1 MAPNEMMIAH
11 ISDFHLSGGSRRP
24 EHLGDTESFLARAV
38 DHVNSLDPRPDL
50 VLATG
55 DLCHPGAP
63 EDYAALKALLSR
75 LAMPVFL
82 IPGNHDDRDHL
93 RTTFADHGYLPTAGE
108 FLHYAL
114 EDYPLR
120 LIGLDTVVLGEDGG
134 LMCEERLAWFAA
146 RLAEAPERPTLV
158 FMHHPPIET
167 GQPFIDRLNCRGGE
181 AFGRIVAD
189 NPQIQ
194 AIVCGHVHRPIHL
207 MWCGTIVITA
217 PSTCYQFPLEMRPEV
232 GIRPLAEPPA
242 CWIYLWRKNGLV
254 WHLSYIPK
262 LSES

>member
-1 MAPNEMMIAH
+1 MFLKKFPVFSLFNREIAAP
-11 ISDFHLSGGSRRP
+11 
-24 EHLGDTESFLARAV
+24 
-38 DHVNSLDPRPDL
+38 
-50 VLATG
+50 
-55 DLCHPGAP
+55 AP
-63 EDYAALKALLSR
+63 ETGSLETPCTTTPSRAFAIDCAPGGHPLSNNR
-75 LAMPVFL
+75 DNHFVEVPPIIGPWSEASEPVRIFSSAT
-82 IPGNHDDRDHL
+82 R
-93 RTTFADHGYLPTAGE
+93 APTAGE

-134 LMCEERLAWFAA
+134 RMCEGRLAWFAA

-232 GIRPLAEPPA
+232 DIRPLAEPPA
-242 CWIYLWRKNGLV
+242 CWIYLWRENGLL
-254 WHLSYIPK
+254 WHLSYI
-262 LSES
+262 L